1 METEDKNIL
10 STKDKHEILRN
21 KILEGLEISYRKLL
35 AYKKRNNQEL
45 VIMKDDK
52 IVRVKPEDFQE

>member
-1 METEDKNIL
+1 MKIDDKNIL
-10 STKDKHEILRN
+10 RTKDEHEILRN
-21 KILEGLEISYRKLL
+21 KILEGLEISYQKLL

-52 IVRVKPEDFQE
+52 IVSVKPEDLE

>member
-10 STKDKHEILRN
+10 KTKDEHEILRN
-21 KILEGLEISYRKLL
+21 KILEGLEISFQELL

-45 VIMKDDK
+45 VIMKDGK
-52 IVRVKPEDFQE
+52 IVKVKPEDFQG